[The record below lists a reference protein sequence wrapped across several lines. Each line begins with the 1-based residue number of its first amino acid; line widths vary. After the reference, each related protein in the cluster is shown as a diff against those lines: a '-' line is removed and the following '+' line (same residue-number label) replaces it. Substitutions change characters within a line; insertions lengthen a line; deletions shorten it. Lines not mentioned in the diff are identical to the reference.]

1 MSIIYNFSAGPA
13 VLPKEVLQRAQQEML
28 DWHGRGMSVMEM
40 SHRGEEFMS
49 IIAKTES
56 DLRELVGI
64 PHHYKILFLQGGASS
79 QFAMVPMNLLR
90 GKRKAD
96 YVNTGQWSQKAI
108 DEARKYCQVN
118 IAASSEDAR
127 FTYAPPSKSWVID
140 PDTAYVHYTPN
151 ETIGGVEFNW
161 VPDMAQITGG
171 KIDAPL
177 VADMTLNILS
187 RPLDITPS
195 GLIYAGAS

>member
-64 PHHYKILFLQGGASS
+64 PNHYKILFLQGGASS

-90 GKRKAD
+90 GKKKQIMSIR
-96 YVNTGQWSQKAI
+96 VNGLKRLSTRPG
-108 DEARKYCQVN
+108 N
-118 IAASSEDAR
+118 IAKLILPLR
-127 FTYAPPSKSWVID
+127 LKMHVLPMPP
-140 PDTAYVHYTPN
+140 
-151 ETIGGVEFNW
+151 
-161 VPDMAQITGG
+161 
-171 KIDAPL
+171 PL
-177 VADMTLNILS
+177 K
-187 RPLDITPS
+187 
-195 GLIYAGAS
+195 AG